1 MKQRW
6 NFLLMGVVFA
16 LPVFAFAQDARQLK
30 RERIQASYMLA
41 FGRAPQESEIT
52 YWQGRNDANT
62 IEQMVNLHKDYFKS
76 NRAANNEVIAKAYL
90 DALGRNPIQSELDY
104 WAKGSNS
111 YVELMKNHIS
121 WLSGNPAEYEKVIK
135 RSYSFVLGRQ
145 PDAGEISYW
154 RGQGVFSY
162 VLLVGCHEDWKRRNN
177 NNSGAKKTSGAS
189 QIPASPTYVALVPV
203 SAQVATEARSFAGL
217 VAAGAG
223 NLVAA
228 GGGNLV
234 AAGGGNL
241 VAAGGG
247 NLVAAGA
254 GN

>member
-1 MKQRW
+1 MKKGWQQ
-6 NFLLMGVVFA
+6 FLLAVVFL

-30 RERIQASYMLA
+30 RERIQTSYMLA
-41 FGRAPQESEIT
+41 FGRAPQEGEIT
-52 YWQGRNDANT
+52 YWQSRNDANT
-62 IEQMVNLHKDYFKS
+62 IEQMVKLHKDYFKT
-76 NRAANNEVIAKAYL
+76 NRSANNEVISKAYL
-90 DALGRNPIQSELDY
+90 DALGRTPSQGELDY
-104 WAKGSNS
+104 WAQGSNS
-111 YVELMKNHIS
+111 YVELMKNHIG

-135 RSYSFVLGRQ
+135 RSYQLVLNRQ

-154 RGQGVFSY
+154 KGQGVFSY
-162 VLLVGCHEDWKRRNN
+162 ALLVGCHEDWKRRNN
-177 NNSGAKKTSGAS
+177 NNTGAKKTSGSS
-189 QIPASPTYVALVPV
+189 QIPASPTYVTLIPV
-203 SAQVATEARSFAGL
+203 SAQIATEARSFAGL
-217 VAAGAG
+217 VAAGGG